1 MHSTYLKMWQNKI
14 ALNVIKLIK
23 FMSNSL
29 DRQDYIKE
37 VNG

>member
-1 MHSTYLKMWQNKI
+1 MWHNKI

-29 DRQDYIKE
+29 DMQDYIKE